1 MRVNIFGNPIVL
13 TDSYKVSHHRQYP
26 PGMSDLYSYWESR
39 GGEFEE
45 VTMFGLQYFLK
56 QYFQIQIT
64 MEHIDEAEKDFA
76 AHFGDAGL
84 FPREGW
90 ERIVKIHNGYFPVRI
105 KAVPEGMTVPVRNVM
120 MTIESMDENIPW
132 IVNYLETLTSQ
143 VWYPTTVTTQSR
155 QIKKIILGYLLKTG
169 DPAGLPFKLHD
180 FGFRGVSSPESA
192 AIGGGAHLVNFL
204 GTDTMIAYKMLQHF
218 YMEPMA
224 GFSIPAA
231 EHSTISSWGRD
242 GEADAFRNM
251 IHQYGNRPNGAGLY
265 AVVSDTWNIFKA
277 CEELWGDKLKDEV
290 LEAKNG
296 LVVRPDSGD
305 PPVVVLKV
313 LRILGE
319 KFGYTINDKG
329 YKVLDGN
336 VRVIQGDGVNINS
349 IDTILSR
356 MMLDGWS
363 ADNIAFGM
371 GGALLQKLNRDTCKF
386 AFKAAEV
393 VVNGER
399 RPVYKD
405 PVTDP
410 GKGSK
415 SGRMKLIYN
424 DGFYKTFPVGY
435 RTVAEAASDLPD
447 NLHLVYEN
455 GHLFNEEA
463 LAVIRDRA
471 QVTEEEA
478 IIPGN

>member
-1 MRVNIFGNPIVL
+1 MMRVNIFGNPIVL

-26 PGMSDLYSYWESR
+26 PGMTNLYSYWESR
-39 GGEFEE
+39 GGKFDE
-45 VTMFGLQYFLK
+45 VTMFGLQYFLS
-56 QYFQIQIT
+56 QYLQVPIT
-64 MEHIDEAEKDFA
+64 MEHIDEAERDFA
-76 AHFGDAGL
+76 AHFGDAEL

-105 KAVPEGMTVPVRNVM
+105 KAVPEGTTVPVRNVL
-120 MTIESMDENIPW
+120 MTVESMDENIPW
-132 IVNYLETLTSQ
+132 VANYLETLLSQ

-155 QIKKIILGYLLKTG
+155 QIKRMILGYLLKTG
-169 DPAGLPFKLHD
+169 DPALIPFKLHD
-180 FGFRGVSSPESA
+180 FGFRGVSSVESA
-192 AIGGGAHLVNFL
+192 ALGGGAHLVNFL
-204 GTDTMIAYKMLQHF
+204 GTDTMIAYKMLQEF
-218 YMEPMA
+218 YKEPMA

-242 GEADAFRNM
+242 GELDAFRNM
-251 IHQYGNRPNGAGLY
+251 IHQYGSRPNGAGLY
-265 AVVSDTWNIFKA
+265 AVVSDTWNIFEA
-277 CEELWGDKLKDEV
+277 CKNWGTILKEEV
-290 LEAKNG
+290 LGATNG

-319 KFGYTINDKG
+319 HFGYTINDKG
-329 YKVLDGN
+329 YKVLNN
-336 VRVIQGDGVNINS
+336 VRVIQGDGVNIDS
-349 IDTILSR
+349 IDVILSR

-371 GGALLQKLNRDTCKF
+371 GGALLQKLNRDTCRF

-393 VVNGER
+393 VVNGTR
-399 RPVYKD
+399 KPVYKD

-424 DGFYKTFPVGY
+424 DGFYKTFPIGY
-435 RTVAEAASDLPD
+435 RTVEEGASTLPD
-447 NLHLVYEN
+447 HLHLVYEN
-455 GHLFNEEA
+455 GHLFNEEP

-471 QVTEEEA
+471 EVRGEEA
-478 IIPGN
+478 ILPDS